1 MESRNLQLHRSNQND
16 RCRAHYCTLDRS
28 ACHRQRSYRL
38 QPPCKPIS
46 GYDAFRWKYTSL
58 RANRWRGPRRRHW
71 QSQRATPRHSA
82 EAAAYRYR
90 WTTPSTSRSRPRPRR
105 CARAIRTATGA
116 RSCSGKGWGNHPPWT
131 RGRRRRRGATPLG
144 AAGEV
149 PRREAWR
156 STSRASTARTRSSPS
171 RCRGRRPPRRTRQA
185 TQFKPPPPILRR
197 RGLVGA
203 SGGPSCSYKYIMLSI

>member
-1 MESRNLQLHRSNQND
+1 MPSLISRRSRDGVALSAAGRTFGPQAPFFAFFLRQLFLRCLGGGMRRLLGGFGGVPKNRSHNLQLHRSKQND

-46 GYDAFRWKYTSL
+46 GYDAFRWNYTSL
-58 RANRWRGPRRRHW
+58 RANRWRGPRRRRW

-82 EAAAYRYR
+82 EAAACRYR
-90 WTTPSTSRSRPRPRR
+90 STTPSTSRSRPRRRR

-116 RSCSGKGWGNHPPWT
+116 RSCSGRGWGNHPPWT
-131 RGRRRRRGATPLG
+131 RGRRRRRGATPRG

-149 PRREAWR
+149 PRRV
-156 STSRASTARTRSSPS
+156 PS
-171 RCRGRRPPRRTRQA
+171 HLT
-185 TQFKPPPPILRR
+185 
-197 RGLVGA
+197 
-203 SGGPSCSYKYIMLSI
+203 